1 MMTLRACQRTIV
13 TLLFSISAT
22 IVLTPDMA
30 TAKQAAHSSH
40 TATSVGGGPFGL
52 GLALGDPTALTAKY
66 WLDGGKDAVDLGLA
80 YWLGRYFLVYSDYD
94 YHFPGAFGARNEFV
108 SSLSPYIG
116 IGGILIFASTSE
128 RNNRGDKYF
137 ADNTSAALALGLRIP
152 IGVEW
157 RPRPIGV
164 FLEFAPGLTVIPG
177 TFGFLQAA
185 IGVRYY
191 F

>member
-1 MMTLRACQRTIV
+1 MIV
-13 TLLFSISAT
+13 TLLFSVSAT
-22 IVLTPDMA
+22 IVLTPDI
-30 TAKQAAHSSH
+30 AKAKRAAPSSR
-40 TATSVGGGPFGL
+40 TSASVGGGPFGL

-66 WLDGGKDAVDLGLA
+66 WLDGNKEAVDLGLA

-94 YHFPGAFGARNEFV
+94 YHFPGTFGARNEFV
-108 SSLSPYIG
+108 NNLSPYIG
-116 IGGILIFASTSE
+116 IGGILVFASSSD
-128 RNNRGDKYF
+128 RNHRGDKYF
-137 ADNTSAALALGLRIP
+137 ADNSSAAFALGLRIP
-152 IGVEW
+152 IGIEW
-157 RPRPIGV
+157 RPMPIGV